1 MIITNLTNTDY
12 WFGPMHLPAGS
23 GTSTLNL
30 DDTSDTSLYLLNDEV
45 ADAVNTLLLSS
56 GIAVTSA
63 AATFPRATGTPAL
76 LHGDGSPEGM
86 VFGPQGSL
94 YMRRD
99 SSLATTGLY
108 TKTTGVTQNTGW
120 VSVISY
126 VQLGAGNPE
135 ATLAFGGAEI
145 NFGGTDSGTVTVTH
159 NMGRTP
165 GVALAGSMQA
175 PADVI
180 SFNCDTF
187 TETTFLIT
195 GQAVAPPGGPFLLGW
210 IALG

>member
-1 MIITNLTNTDY
+1 MIITNLTGNDY

-45 ADAVNTLLLSS
+45 ADAVNTLYLASN
-56 GIAVTSA
+56 IEVTSY
-63 AATFPRATGTPAL
+63 ATPFPRPTGEPSL
-76 LHGDGSPEGM
+76 VHGDGSPEGK
-86 VFGPQGSL
+86 VYAPQGSL

-99 SSLATTGLY
+99 STHPTTGLY
-108 TKTTGVTQNTGW
+108 SKTTGVTQNTGW
-120 VSVISY
+120 SNVISY
-126 VQLGAGNPE
+126 VQLAPNILG
-135 ATLAFGGAEI
+135 ATLGMGTVVLDFH
-145 NFGGTDSGTVTVTH
+145 GTDTGTATITH

-165 GVALAGSMQA
+165 GVAIAASMQA

-187 TETTFLIT
+187 TSTTFLLT
-195 GQAVAPPGGPFLLGW
+195 GQAVSPPGGPFVVGW